1 MLENGRSKKENG
13 GVIIE
18 GKKKGHHKDIQRW
31 EMTSRSVKE
40 KKCKSSST
48 YLQLND
54 KNAINNKHLQKE
66 VLIPSWFFSFHRHR
80 CWFNILEIKALDS
93 CCFCLLLLIL
103 ATYFILNLLAKT
115 DDANSNH
122 SATINIIEPAV
133 WEWHR
138 NCSGWRWLRPAQR
151 EKLKEGR
158 ESYDLSED
166 CYIFCDLMEG
176 YGIGCY
182 SALK

>member
-80 CWFNILEIKALDS
+80 CWLNILEIKALDS

-115 DDANSNH
+115 DDAHSKHSQPSNLQFESDIGTVLVGGDSDQL
-122 SATINIIEPAV
+122 SA
-133 WEWHR
+133 R
-138 NCSGWRWLRPAQR
+138 NW
-151 EKLKEGR
+151 KKEGR
-158 ESYDLSED
+158 VMICLTIATYFVTWWRD
-166 CYIFCDLMEG
+166 MV
-176 YGIGCY
+176 
-182 SALK
+182 